1 MGHKYKDKY
10 ISIKDIYKNIKI
22 NIYKHIDYSLYYNII
37 KRYFEIEDKE
47 SVISE
52 FISQLNYK
60 IRGLYFV
67 PININYSNILY
78 MFKDNELKINIK
90 TVNKKPVLNFNGASN
105 LKIQDEKSSLSARY
119 AFADKS
125 TLRYPSKSITMPD
138 KTVSFT
144 LTNDAFES
152 VKKLYT
158 NLSLPDI
165 AFKGEGGKIK
175 LVALD
180 KKNSNSNESS
190 IVVGETDIEFT
201 AYIKAE
207 NMKIIPGEYDVALSK
222 AKIAHFKNKKVH
234 VQYWIALEADSSF

>member
-1 MGHKYKDKY
+1 MKISDST
-10 ISIKDIYKNIKI
+10 ISILRNFSDINANILFKPGKTLNTVSTMKNIMAKAEVEE
-22 NIYKHIDYSLYYNII
+22 NFETEFGVYDLPEFLRAIDS
-37 KRYFEIEDKE
+37 
-47 SVISE
+47 
-52 FISQLNYK
+52 
-60 IRGLYFV
+60 
-67 PININYSNILY
+67 
-78 MFKDNELKINIK
+78 FKQ
-90 TVNKKPVLNFNGASN
+90 PVLKFNGSAN
-105 LKIQDEKSSLSARY
+105 LKIQDEKTSLSARY

-125 TLRYPSKSITMPD
+125 TLVTPTKEIKMPD
-138 KTVSFT
+138 QTVSFT
-144 LTNDAFES
+144 LKNEDYES

-190 IVVGETDIEFT
+190 ITVGETDIEFT

-222 AKIAHFKNKKVH
+222 AKIAHFINKKVK
-234 VQYWIALEADSSF
+234 VQYWIALEADSTF

>member
-1 MGHKYKDKY
+1 MKISDST
-10 ISIKDIYKNIKI
+10 ISILRNFSDINANILFKPGKTLNTVSTMKNIMAKAEVEEDFETEFGV
-22 NIYKHIDYSLYYNII
+22 YDLPEFLRAIDS
-37 KRYFEIEDKE
+37 
-47 SVISE
+47 
-52 FISQLNYK
+52 
-60 IRGLYFV
+60 
-67 PININYSNILY
+67 
-78 MFKDNELKINIK
+78 FKQ
-90 TVNKKPVLNFNGASN
+90 PVLKFNGSAN
-105 LKIQDEKSSLSARY
+105 LKIQDEKTSLSARY

-125 TLRYPSKSITMPD
+125 TLVTPTKEIKMPD
-138 KTVSFT
+138 QTVAFT
-144 LTNDAFES
+144 LKNEDYES

-190 IVVGETDIEFT
+190 ITVGETDIKFT

-222 AKIAHFKNKKVH
+222 AKIAHFINKKVK
-234 VQYWIALEADSSF
+234 VQYWIALEADSTF

>member
-1 MGHKYKDKY
+1 MKISDST
-10 ISIKDIYKNIKI
+10 ISILRNFSDINANILFKPGKTLNTVSTMKNIMAKAEVED
-22 NIYKHIDYSLYYNII
+22 NFETEFGVYDLPEFLRAIDS
-37 KRYFEIEDKE
+37 
-47 SVISE
+47 
-52 FISQLNYK
+52 
-60 IRGLYFV
+60 
-67 PININYSNILY
+67 
-78 MFKDNELKINIK
+78 FKQ
-90 TVNKKPVLNFNGASN
+90 PVLKFNGSAN
-105 LKIQDEKSSLSARY
+105 LKIQDEKTSLSARY

-125 TLRYPSKSITMPD
+125 TLVTPTKEIKMPD
-138 KTVSFT
+138 QTVAFT
-144 LTNDAFES
+144 LKNEDYES

-190 IVVGETDIEFT
+190 ITVGETDIEFT

-222 AKIAHFKNKKVH
+222 AKIAHFINKKVK
-234 VQYWIALEADSSF
+234 VQYWIALEADSTF